1 MAYDLLFRRQTSRN
15 WSRRSYLGPAA
26 RGTLLLASYE
36 FAPDPTPTTPEEQ
49 GLIAK
54 LAVLK
59 MQVDAGDKKALVKW
73 RKISTYIAKAKM
85 KAAKGD
91 AKAKRFITVLNES
104 GLFAGVQSMSV

>member
-1 MAYDLLFRRQTSRN
+1 MAYDLLFRRQTPRN

-49 GLIAK
+49 GFIAK

-59 MQVDAGDKKALVKW
+59 MQVDAGDKKALGKW
-73 RKISTYIAKAKM
+73 RKMVVYIDKEKKKASQ
-85 KAAKGD
+85 GN
-91 AKAKRFITVLNES
+91 AKAKRLITVLNES
-104 GLFAGVQSMSV
+104 GLFDGVQAMSV

>member
-1 MAYDLLFRRQTSRN
+1 MAYDLLFRRQTARN

-36 FAPDPTPTTPEEQ
+36 FAPEPTPTTTEEQ
-49 GLIAK
+49 ALIAK

-59 MQVDAGDKKALVKW
+59 MQVDAGDKKALGKW
-73 RKISTYIAKAKM
+73 RKMVAFIAKAKK
-85 KAAKGD
+85 KAAQGD
-91 AKAKRFITVLNES
+91 EKSKRFITVLNES